1 MAIGRISGPMLQSN
15 LERQGIN
22 LSVETDL
29 LYFDVTTN
37 RIGIRNTIPAY
48 SLDVSG
54 NGQIGNIVLDSGNI
68 SPLIT
73 SANLN
78 LSGNGTGIVVV
89 TGNLD
94 AGNISTVNVVTSNV
108 STSAG
113 NLTLAPITGANVQ
126 INSNTN
132 ITATTSASSTSS
144 GALIVTGGVGVGGNL
159 YVSATLNVAGMDIK
173 DAISV
178 LTSAIAA
185 NSAQMISA
193 DNAISNAVSVVSAA
207 VLSSNDRI
215 SAVSSDLTSIDT
227 KLSNAISAVSV
238 QLTSVNNNLAS
249 AINVVSNRVSA
260 IMTSSQTL
268 NGATYSFT
276 GNTPSNT
283 VSSGTVVITGGL
295 GVSDN
300 IYANAVTATS
310 KLEAASLTI
319 TTNTL
324 SNTNTDG
331 NVIIQPNGDGI
342 VDINTDTAVLIP
354 AGPESSRPLGASAG
368 YTRYNTSSGYL
379 EYYNGA
385 AWINASPTTG
395 LMSLDIYQGDNST
408 TTFTASQTVPVE
420 NYIVTLNGVMQLPG
434 VAYTLS
440 GADIIFAEAPT
451 SIDTVEIR
459 SLNTSLVAL
468 GPTIQ
473 NEAVNTIVTVENTVG
488 DNKVRMTTSGTE
500 RLVLDSN
507 LNLKSGTNL
516 SYDQT
521 GISAGT
527 GNTIVD
533 TFTTT
538 SYRSAKYF
546 VQVSNGSN
554 HQVFDA
560 MVVHNGTTPYISSS
574 TLYTSSSL
582 GTLGVDMV
590 GSTVQLIFVGSGAGN
605 TVKVHKTQIV

>member
-29 LYFDVTTN
+29 LYFDVTNN
-37 RIGIRNTIPAY
+37 RIGIRNAIPAY

-68 SPLIT
+68 SPLVA

-94 AGNISTVNVVTSNV
+94 AGNISTSNVTISNV

-113 NLTLAPITGANVQ
+113 NLTLEPAAGSNVVIT
-126 INSNTN
+126 SNLN
-132 ITATTSASSTSS
+132 ISSIEVASSTST
-144 GALIVTGGVGVGGNL
+144 GALVITGGVGVGGDL
-159 YVSATLNVAGMDIK
+159 YVSSALNVAGTDVIEAISAVSAQLASVDTK
-173 DAISV
+173 LSDAISANTEAISV
-178 LTSAIAA
+178 LSAAL
-185 NSAQMISA
+185 
-193 DNAISNAVSVVSAA
+193 VSTNDVVSA
-207 VLSSNDRI
+207 L
-215 SAVSSDLTSIDT
+215 SSDLASIDT
-227 KLSNAISAVSV
+227 KLSNAVSVVAADLSSAVS
-238 QLTSVNNNLAS
+238 NLQS
-249 AINVVSNRVSA
+249 AIDTVSNTISIVLN
-260 IMTSSQTL
+260 SSTTFS
-268 NGATYSFT
+268 GATYSFT

-319 TTNTL
+319 TTDTL
-324 SNTNTDG
+324 SNNNVDG
-331 NVIIQPNGDGI
+331 NVVIQPNGTGI
-342 VDINTDTAVLIP
+342 LDINTDTAMLIP
-354 AGPESSRPLGASAG
+354 AGPETSRPLGATAG

-385 AWINASPTTG
+385 TWINASPTTG

-507 LNLKSGTNL
+507 LNLTSGTNL
-516 SYDQT
+516 TYDQT

-533 TFTTT
+533 TFTIT

-560 MVVHNGTTPYISSS
+560 MVLHNDTIPYISSS

>member
-29 LYFDVTTN
+29 LYFDVTNN
-37 RIGIRNTIPAY
+37 RIGIRNAIPAY

-94 AGNISTVNVVTSNV
+94 AGNISTSNVVTSNV
-108 STSAG
+108 STSTG
-113 NLTLAPITGANVQ
+113 NLTLDPVAGSNVVVT
-126 INSNTN
+126 SNLN
-132 ITATTSASSTSS
+132 ISSIEDASSTTT
-144 GALIVTGGVGVGGNL
+144 GALVITGGVGVGGNL
-159 YVSATLNVAGMDIK
+159 YVSTALNVAGTDVIDAISAVSAQLASVDTK
-173 DAISV
+173 LSDAISANTDAISV
-178 LTSAIAA
+178 LSAALA
-185 NSAQMISA
+185 STN
-193 DNAISNAVSVVSAA
+193 DVVSA
-207 VLSSNDRI
+207 L
-215 SAVSSDLTSIDT
+215 SSDLASIDT
-227 KLSNAISAVSV
+227 KLSNAVSVVAADLSSAVS
-238 QLTSVNNNLAS
+238 NLQS
-249 AINVVSNRVSA
+249 AIDTVSNTISIVLN
-260 IMTSSQTL
+260 SSTTFS
-268 NGATYSFT
+268 GATYSFT

-300 IYANAVTATS
+300 IYANVVTATS

-319 TTNTL
+319 TTDTL
-324 SNTNTDG
+324 SNNNIDG
-331 NVIIQPNGDGI
+331 NVVIQPNGTGI
-342 VDINTDTAVLIP
+342 LDINTDTAMLIP
-354 AGPESSRPLGASAG
+354 AGPESSRPLGATAG

-385 AWINASPTTG
+385 TWVNASPTTG

-459 SLNTSLVAL
+459 SLNTSLIGL

-473 NEAVNTIVTVENTVG
+473 NEALDTIVTVENTVG

-500 RLVLDSN
+500 RIVLDSN

-516 SYDQT
+516 TYDQT

-590 GSTVQLIFVGSGAGN
+590 GGTVQLIFVGSGTGN
-605 TVKVHKTQIV
+605 TVKVHKTQLV